1 MPAEYVHERSLH
13 ALSSAARSLGIDLDL
28 AKLAPTRR
36 WVEKDAL
43 VPDAEHMAVVCA
55 ILQDPRE
62 TLGIDIAQA
71 LPLEPTGL
79 WGFLLR
85 TSANFGAMLNRAERY
100 MRLVNR
106 YQEFVLEDRGREM
119 ALVSPH
125 PDPSPYPRR
134 EQVVSAHLGHWITWG
149 RQLTGHAIPVR
160 EARFRW
166 RGPSDASPFE
176 SFFGG
181 RVRFGAHEDALLLD
195 REMFDL
201 ALPESAPELVPKF
214 EQYAAAIIEKMQ
226 PATSFADSVRNA
238 LAEGILNGRAR
249 QEDIA
254 RQLNLTVR
262 TLNRHLADGQT
273 SFHRIR
279 DGLLRERAETLL
291 REGNL
296 PIAEISYLVGY
307 AEPSNF
313 HRAFRRWTGRTP
325 SEWRAAAV

>member
-1 MPAEYVHERSLH
+1 
-13 ALSSAARSLGIDLDL
+13 
-28 AKLAPTRR
+28 
-36 WVEKDAL
+36 
-43 VPDAEHMAVVCA
+43 
-55 ILQDPRE
+55 
-62 TLGIDIAQA
+62 
-71 LPLEPTGL
+71 
-79 WGFLLR
+79 
-85 TSANFGAMLNRAERY
+85 MLNRAERY

-181 RVRFGAHEDALLLD
+181 RMRFGAHEDALLLD

-214 EQYAAAIIEKMQ
+214 EQYAAATTEKMQ

-325 SEWRAAAV
+325 SEWRADAV